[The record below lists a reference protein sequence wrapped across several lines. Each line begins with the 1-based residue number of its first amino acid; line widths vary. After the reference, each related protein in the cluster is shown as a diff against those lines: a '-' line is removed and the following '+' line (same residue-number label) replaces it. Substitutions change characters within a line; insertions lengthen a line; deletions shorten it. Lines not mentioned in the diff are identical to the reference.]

1 VLFIVLSCFAALAI
15 ALSIFVGYLLY
26 QTKRRDQALLQA
38 GAVEAQLRRDLVQ
51 LEEKY
56 RPSREDQIT
65 GLPSWPVFEDR
76 FTLVIA
82 ESERTQLMVGMLLVD
97 IGDFVMLSEALSNQG
112 GAVLLRE
119 VAGRIRQVLRKVD
132 TVSRFQNATFAVM
145 VTQLAKPETAA
156 IVAQRMLSELA
167 QPFYVSNREIYIN
180 ASIGISI
187 YPTDGNAMVNLMH
200 AAQSAVKTASE
211 GGNHIYYFYE
221 KKNQA
226 DSQRDMLLHVD
237 LKRETIFQELVIFY
251 QPMIDKRTNVTMCM
265 DTRLCWQHPALG
277 LIDAQELN
285 DHVEKQR
292 KQNMFTEWLLKAAC
306 RQFVQWR
313 DFGFCPALLGVP
325 VSIRQLEST
334 PFIYHLAQIMQSCEF
349 KPEWLLLE
357 LRDTDLGLSF
367 DVLEKAF
374 NMLNYLGVKLA
385 VSHVGTTSFSFSYL
399 RQIHVQYLIL
409 EQGFIDDVETN
420 PRTLAV
426 IEGMQA
432 MADTLGC
439 DLIASGVETEAQ
451 AALLREAGCQL
462 LQGRLVGE
470 PVQDRDVRVKMAPQ
484 V

>member
-1 VLFIVLSCFAALAI
+1 MLVIILSCLAVLTL
-15 ALSIFVGYLLY
+15 ALSILVGYLLY
-26 QTKRRDQALLQA
+26 RNKQREQCLLESN
-38 GAVEAQLRRDLVQ
+38 AVAVQLRRDIEQ
-51 LEEKY
+51 LEENY
-56 RPSREDQIT
+56 RPTREDQIT

-76 FTLVIA
+76 FTLIIA
-82 ESERTQLMVGMLLVD
+82 ESERSQMMVGMLLID
-97 IGDFVMLSEALSNQG
+97 IGDFVMLSDALDNQG
-112 GAVLLRE
+112 GISLLRE
-119 VAGRIRQVLRKVD
+119 AAVRIRQVLRKVD

-156 IVAQRMLSELA
+156 IVAQRILHELA
-167 QPFYVSNREIYIN
+167 QPFYINNREIYVN
-180 ASIGISI
+180 ASIGISV
-187 YPTDGNAMVNLMH
+187 YPTDGSDIVTLTH

-211 GGNHIYYFYE
+211 NGNHVYHFYQE
-221 KKNQA
+221 KNQA
-226 DSQRDMLLHVD
+226 DSQREMLIHVNV
-237 LKRETIFQELVIFY
+237 KRESIFQELVLFY
-251 QPMIDKRTNVTMCM
+251 QPIVDKRSNTILCM

-277 LIDAQELN
+277 LIDSQELN
-285 DHVEKQR
+285 GHIEKQR
-292 KQNMFTEWLLKAAC
+292 KQNVFTEWLLKAAC

-313 DFGFCPALLGVP
+313 DFGFCPALLGVS

-334 PFIYHLAQIMQSCEF
+334 PFIYHLSQIMQSCGF

-357 LRDTDLGLSF
+357 LRDTNVDLSF

-374 NMLNYLGVKLA
+374 NMLSYLGVKLA

-399 RQIHVQYLIL
+399 RQINVQYLIL

-426 IEGMQA
+426 IDGMHA
-432 MADTLGC
+432 LVGTLSC
-439 DLIASGVETEAQ
+439 DLVASGVETEAQ

-462 LQGRLVGE
+462 LQGRLIGE